1 MDRQKDITE
10 LAALLDGELD
20 AARAEQLANR
30 LKEDRELER
39 EFAAQREV
47 KAALMQLP
55 QYEEPEYLDT
65 RVLGMIGQH
74 RNQAKV
80 WRWRT
85 LAAALGGFTLCLV
98 MVAGIMYMNQPAQP
112 MYVAE
117 RTASDLS
124 PETGALPP
132 GTELMRPAAGMPYVS
147 GYQRLEVPAGT
158 GQDVKDFLEFAN
170 EAHGY
175 SKLVNST
182 ESLRP
187 DIKTAILV
195 LDGEVSQVLILDVDD
210 DEDVINDTEKE

>member
-20 AARAEQLANR
+20 AARAEQLADR
-30 LKEDRELER
+30 LKADKALER

-55 QYEEPEYLDT
+55 QHEEPEYLDT
-65 RVLGMIGQH
+65 RVLGMIGQQK
-74 RNQAKV
+74 NQAKV
-80 WRWRT
+80 WRWKT

-98 MVAGIMYMNQPAQP
+98 LVTGIMFMNQPAQP
-112 MYVAE
+112 VHLA
-117 RTASDLS
+117 
-124 PETGALPP
+124 TGAGDMAPGRGDALPP
-132 GTELMRPAAGMPYVS
+132 GSELMHPAAGLPYLN

-182 ESLRP
+182 ESMPVSVIPKP
-187 DIKTAILV
+187 DTR
-195 LDGEVSQVLILDVDD
+195 
-210 DEDVINDTEKE
+210 

>member
-20 AARAEQLANR
+20 AARAEQLADR
-30 LKEDRELER
+30 LKADKALER

-55 QYEEPEYLDT
+55 QHEEPEYLDT
-65 RVLGMIGQH
+65 RVLGMIGQQK
-74 RNQAKV
+74 NQAKV
-80 WRWRT
+80 WRWKT

-98 MVAGIMYMNQPAQP
+98 LVAGIMYMNQPAQP
-112 MYVAE
+112 VYLAE
-117 RTASDLS
+117 RGTGDLS
-124 PETGALPP
+124 TEAGALPP
-132 GTELMRPAAGMPYVS
+132 GTELMHPAAGMPFVS

-182 ESLRP
+182 ESMRP

-195 LDGEVSQVLILDVDD
+195 LDGEISQVLILDVDD
-210 DEDVINDTEKE
+210 DKEPHETEKE